1 MATRDD
7 ELVQAQLVERF
18 KTLGMTE
25 YEAETLVIL
34 TLLGTGT
41 AKDIAAADD
50 VPRTRVYDAVER
62 LHERGLVDIQHSTP
76 RKYTVVSE
84 ETVVRKLNVER
95 ENTITE
101 IQELFD
107 ELGPVQPRREQ
118 AGVWTV
124 NGRDAVGQRVFEF
137 IDGADDE
144 IIYMTVDELLTDD
157 HLDRLE
163 DADTRGVDIYL
174 AGISDEVQTRIQT
187 AIPAATMFETLWD
200 WADTPAGSLLI
211 TDRNVAL
218 VSVRVNG
225 SERERIGE
233 TAIWGSGERN
243 SLVVVLRAIFTWRL
257 QTNGLTSDS

>member
-7 ELVQAQLVERF
+7 EFVKAQLVDRLKE
-18 KTLGMTE
+18 LGLTE

-41 AKDIAAADD
+41 AKDIAAADN
-50 VPRTRVYDAVER
+50 VPRTRVYDAVDR
-62 LHERGLVDIQHSTP
+62 LHDRGLVDIQHSTP

-84 ETVVRKLNVER
+84 ETIVRKLNVER

-101 IQELFD
+101 IHELFG
-107 ELGPVQPRREQ
+107 ELGTAEPQREQ

-124 NGRDAVGQRVFEF
+124 NGHDAVAQRLFEF
-137 IDGADDE
+137 IDGANDE
-144 IIYMTVDELLTDD
+144 IIYMTVDELLSDE
-157 HLDRLE
+157 HLDHLE
-163 DADTRGVDIYL
+163 DAESRGVDIYL
-174 AGISDEVQTRIQT
+174 AGISGEVRSRLET

-200 WADTPAGSLLI
+200 WEDTPAGSLLI
-211 TDRNVAL
+211 TDENNAL

-225 SERERIGE
+225 SEREGIEE

-243 SLVVVLRAIFTWRL
+243 SLVVVLRAVFTWRL
-257 QTNGLTSDS
+257 GTNGLASDE